1 MPHFPCEFEI
11 PDDWIAEA
19 GATGFE
25 PIRPAYRTAAPATE
39 VGLTEIEPP
48 PRLVGH
54 PLSWRGL
61 DRTRFV
67 SILTGMVRDA
77 AIEPVPVVTM
87 PFTDLVRSPYQIRVM
102 NGVHRFSHPSR
113 WGTHTCQWIAC
124 FDPNML
130 SGKWPQAD

>member
-1 MPHFPCEFEI
+1 M
-11 PDDWIAEA
+11 
-19 GATGFE
+19 
-25 PIRPAYRTAAPATE
+25 
-39 VGLTEIEPP
+39 TEIEPP

-102 NGVHRFSHPSR
+102 NGVHHILRIHHDGVLTPAK
-113 WGTHTCQWIAC
+113 WYAC

>member
-1 MPHFPCEFEI
+1 MRFPMPHFPCEFEI

-102 NGVHRFSHPSR
+102 NGVHQFFASITMGYSHLPVDR
-113 WGTHTCQWIAC
+113 
-124 FDPNML
+124 ML
-130 SGKWPQAD
+130 